1 MSVKL
6 VKQWQQIAEEQ
17 KAMTKAWE
25 KFSDLRD
32 DMWGT
37 TMANDKRVMQMDF
50 RVWYLEWVN
59 DSLKRML
66 REYNPKI
73 DLSDECFKSPEAKEL
88 NRNAKGNLKT
98 NFHKMA
104 GRKI

>member
-1 MSVKL
+1 MSTKITPL
-6 VKQWQQIAEEQ
+6 EEWKTIATEW
-17 KAMTKAWE
+17 K

-50 RVWYLEWVN
+50 RVWYLQWVN
-59 DSLKRML
+59 ESLKRMIKEL
-66 REYNPKI
+66 NPKI
-73 DLSDECFKSPEAKEL
+73 DLSDENFKSPEAKEM